1 MVNKDYQNWVRVGD
15 AVCRIHYCDT
25 LFFFLSNVRNR
36 YGVGNYRL
44 YHVLSLQLMLYFLLP
59 NYSFCRHPI
68 GGFKGV
74 KGAMPPQ
81 TWPQQVPGEDMWR
94 L

>member
-15 AVCRIHYCDT
+15 AVCRIRYCDT

-44 YHVLSLQLMLYFLLP
+44 YHVLSLQLTLSVLAAKLQFLP
-59 NYSFCRHPI
+59 SSHRRI
-68 GGFKGV
+68 
-74 KGAMPPQ
+74 
-81 TWPQQVPGEDMWR
+81 
-94 L
+94 